1 MFRCIKFVYLISL
14 AREFQFRTSLQNSLN
29 RGINVCIKTRQEFPF
44 FFLLSILRYVF
55 VFPGICCKFQEMSP
69 MQLLEIC
76 LWLDSKNKNKTRHSQ
91 MYLLSDTLEL
101 STALKYLR
109 ILITTNK
116 VEVGPLKLHKE
127 VHSLQ
132 NIMFKIIKF
141 GYPFR
146 PIISQVPT
154 HKCQLPKS
162 LNTKLP
168 FKILVPLTSF
178 TNSSLQQTS

>member
-1 MFRCIKFVYLISL
+1 MFALRLVRNFHFFFY
-14 AREFQFRTSLQNSLN
+14 FQFCDMFSCFRA
-29 RGINVCIKTRQEFPF
+29 F
-44 FFLLSILRYVF
+44 
-55 VFPGICCKFQEMSP
+55 CCKFQEMSP